1 MSRWKRWGHLS
12 IYLVYFQIMVLK
24 ISKITHFL
32 YTSLMTKK
40 VTVWAK
46 YLRASERSYLAYPK
60 NAMNYW
66 VLSCH

>member
-1 MSRWKRWGHLS
+1 
-12 IYLVYFQIMVLK
+12 
-24 ISKITHFL
+24 
-32 YTSLMTKK
+32 MTKK

-46 YLRASERSYLAYPK
+46 YLRASERSYLVYSK